1 MQLRS
6 KIDGL
11 GNLLLGMGAA
21 RRKVPWPTWFTEYSA
36 DYSLKAGG
44 GKDFRDIVQG
54 DPSGWCKPPVDLDWG

>member
-1 MQLRS
+1 MSTPSNIASRYNLTVQLRS

-21 RRKVPWPTWFTEYSA
+21 RRRVPWPTWFTEYSA

-44 GKDFRDIVQG
+44 GK
-54 DPSGWCKPPVDLDWG
+54 